1 MNTAHKTLTILAL
14 AGALLGAT
22 QPAAAL
28 VTPTASPAHIDEG
41 ALQSAVRQVFKNQ
54 KSHFPFWRNVG
65 ILNQSTGIYMGNGY
79 VLTAAHVGAGVFQ
92 LGDGTRYNPVAGSE
106 QMFQNRDGSFA
117 DLCVFKV
124 AFSRRDSIAKLPTVP
139 IGPVR
144 PGRGSY
150 VLLAGAGS
158 GNAHAVAQQGPDS
171 FRWNNDYRLRWGLN
185 RVEQEF
191 SGPMQTDTYFTPG
204 YATRF
209 NPGHIECQA
218 TPGDSGGAVFA
229 FNGIEKRWELAG
241 VILAVD
247 SPHGRAEYG
256 NQTYCADLTI
266 IPRNTFGSGRGIFAA
281 R

>member
-1 MNTAHKTLTILAL
+1 MNTARIILTYLAIAAMPL
-14 AGALLGAT
+14 AA
-22 QPAAAL
+22 QPAVAL
-28 VTPTASPAHIDEG
+28 VTPSASPAHMDER
-41 ALQSAVRQVFKNQ
+41 ALQSAVRQIFRAQNTQ
-54 KSHFPFWRNVG
+54 FPYYRNVG

-79 VLTAAHVGAGVFQ
+79 VLTAAHVGAGTFH
-92 LGDGTRYNPVAGSE
+92 LGDGTRYSPVPGSE
-106 QMFQNRDGSFA
+106 QMFRNRDGSFA
-117 DLCVFKV
+117 DLCVFKI
-124 AFSRRDSIAKLPTVP
+124 AFSRRDSVANLPAIP
-139 IGPVR
+139 MGPVR

-150 VLLAGAGS
+150 VMLVGGGS
-158 GNAHAVAQQGPDS
+158 GNAHPGGGQAAES
-171 FRWNNDYRLRWGLN
+171 FRWNNDYRIRWGLN

-209 NPGHIECQA
+209 SPGHIECQA

-229 FNGIEKRWELAG
+229 YNGVDNRWELAG

-256 NQTYCADLTI
+256 NQTYCADITI
-266 IPRNTFGSGRGIFAA
+266 IPRGTFGNTRGIFAS